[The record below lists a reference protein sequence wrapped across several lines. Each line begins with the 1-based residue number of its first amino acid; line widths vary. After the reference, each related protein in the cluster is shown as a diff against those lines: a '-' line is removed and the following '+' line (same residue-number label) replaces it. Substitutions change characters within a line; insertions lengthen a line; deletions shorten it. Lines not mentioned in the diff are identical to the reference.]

1 MDKSKIAEKIAKLMA
16 LGKSTNPNEAAIALA
31 RAQKLMEEYKLT
43 ADDVSLSAISEE
55 SQDLPSMFRSRWLY
69 TTLCNS
75 VCQAFGLKCFFTF
88 RNDVIRSVTFV
99 GPHERVAGGTYAFTI
114 LSRQAAF
121 VKKEFT
127 KEYREKNLPDLIEQS
142 LIDLKLRSTL
152 VKNLKNYPDLLYSYN
167 SSLEDLR
174 ASIDLVFL
182 FPDTVYG
189 KVKRKIDYKVQK
201 HSKAYLL
208 GWLRAIHEK
217 VVDFAVS
224 QEELLLIEKFME
236 TNHELTSMSRAKSQ
250 RYSRSEMEA
259 FHNGVAD
266 GQNGIEL
273 FHGINGS
280 STSPLSL
287 ENK

>member
-75 VCQAFGLKCFFTF
+75 VCDAFGLKCFFTF

-224 QEELLLIEKFME
+224 QEEMILIEKFME
-236 TNHELTSMSRAKSQ
+236 TNHDLTSMSRAKSQ

-266 GQNGIEL
+266 GQSGVEL